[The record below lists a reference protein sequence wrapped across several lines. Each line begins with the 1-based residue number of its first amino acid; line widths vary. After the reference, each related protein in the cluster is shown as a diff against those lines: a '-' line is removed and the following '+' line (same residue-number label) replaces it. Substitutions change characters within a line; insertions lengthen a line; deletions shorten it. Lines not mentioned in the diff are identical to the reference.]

1 MYSIIITLI
10 SRHVIYTRSV
20 LCYYVRDWGGVSA
33 RTDVAGSLRPIIA
46 IRSSILDPRGRRAG
60 TMKTTVLACSLFV
73 PLVSSFAPPP
83 QREAPR
89 PSSVRSDEHIF
100 YPSEHSYLRRRYVHL
115 HMASNGG
122 ADNSLTDATDITT
135 NCHKQKFD
143 LATALFCGGLA
154 FDAYAEPPQNSTR
167 WERGSKGLSVAFISP
182 SFTRNLYKGLV
193 QITPKKCID
202 LPDEDSAAESIMTG
216 GGVDAY
222 LLIGVVEGK
231 WKEDL
236 LELRDKN
243 NNGVLDLKGC
253 AHVGR
258 SSTAWSNVNERQ
270 ARRNKAE
277 GKSGSYHIQSSWGK
291 GGQAIWDQ
299 EPFYLYVQDPS
310 EATLVLSIVDDDIV
324 GDGDVI
330 GSATRKLTDLIPSV
344 AEGDPMAAMKQ
355 AVLDKIQSSHM
366 DPGGLESLTGKSLAE
381 AMSQNW
387 EGDIK
392 LQTKPKKKDK
402 GGQTAGAVVVGG
414 MVGGP
419 MGAAVGA
426 AAAQFYEGEVRGKIS
441 LGIRYLPIPDVDMT
455 RESYEA
461 KGSLDGVFW
470 NDLYR
475 RFAED
480 KKKESL
486 SDDLD
491 FHLVDDDLEFCFF
504 VNHDITGCSCALYRS
519 LSKRFIVI
527 SFRGTTVPKDIVTD
541 ASIVQ
546 DTWVE
551 GVDPKKE
558 GIPKVH
564 AGFRTSLNSISR
576 RLKELVLAAVDPG
589 EDLSQYDVLV
599 TGHSLGGALATL
611 FMADVAEYGMD
622 AGRGLPQSDPSEPW
636 WNTLTSAFFEEGK
649 EQPLVEGPP
658 RPKSLRMYNFGSP
671 RVGNNEFVALFES
684 LMEDG
689 KIDEAYRV
697 VNGEDLVAR
706 MPRTINAVVGEVRY
720 DHCGP
725 TVVIEAPKFNSKDDG
740 SKIVS
745 PPVLWIEG
753 ESKEEDCP
761 VNAVRDGEAISSP
774 LASGALLGDIVS
786 SIKAVTDDT
795 GSADERDAEK
805 SFIGKVLKLGDIAE
819 RVTGR
824 LMEVSVDD
832 LASMVGIDKKYTARE
847 IEIVKSIFSG
857 DGLSHHLEPQYFK
870 AMGMACGYLALA
882 GQELR
887 TLESLEGLALD
898 DIVDVELEIKN
909 EEAQKIEALAERQE
923 KLSGKTVTEDEEK
936 ELDTEVWNALAR
948 VLAEERSKKDNNA

>member
-1 MYSIIITLI
+1 
-10 SRHVIYTRSV
+10 
-20 LCYYVRDWGGVSA
+20 
-33 RTDVAGSLRPIIA
+33 
-46 IRSSILDPRGRRAG
+46 
-60 TMKTTVLACSLFV
+60 
-73 PLVSSFAPPP
+73 
-83 QREAPR
+83 
-89 PSSVRSDEHIF
+89 
-100 YPSEHSYLRRRYVHL
+100 
-115 HMASNGG
+115 
-122 ADNSLTDATDITT
+122 
-135 NCHKQKFD
+135 
-143 LATALFCGGLA
+143 
-154 FDAYAEPPQNSTR
+154 
-167 WERGSKGLSVAFISP
+167 
-182 SFTRNLYKGLV
+182 
-193 QITPKKCID
+193 
-202 LPDEDSAAESIMTG
+202 
-216 GGVDAY
+216 
-222 LLIGVVEGK
+222 
-231 WKEDL
+231 
-236 LELRDKN
+236 
-243 NNGVLDLKGC
+243 
-253 AHVGR
+253 
-258 SSTAWSNVNERQ
+258 
-270 ARRNKAE
+270 
-277 GKSGSYHIQSSWGK
+277 
-291 GGQAIWDQ
+291 
-299 EPFYLYVQDPS
+299 
-310 EATLVLSIVDDDIV
+310 
-324 GDGDVI
+324 
-330 GSATRKLTDLIPSV
+330 
-344 AEGDPMAAMKQ
+344 
-355 AVLDKIQSSHM
+355 
-366 DPGGLESLTGKSLAE
+366 
-381 AMSQNW
+381 
-387 EGDIK
+387 
-392 LQTKPKKKDK
+392 
-402 GGQTAGAVVVGG
+402 
-414 MVGGP
+414 

-441 LGIRYLPIPDVDMT
+441 LGIRYLPIPEVDMT

-461 KGSLDGVFW
+461 NGSLDGVFW